1 MGTWS
6 AKIEDDD
13 TFLDIY
19 DEFFNLYNLE
29 NEPLEI
35 KEKLRLE
42 YTLPRTEH
50 LFWLALA
57 KAFWECQQE
66 DPEINKHIDELISNK
81 KDLEICKDLGFDQSF
96 IQQREK
102 ELEKFLKKI
111 SIRKTKP
118 KIRKKIQQPLFET
131 GQIWTFSY
139 NSIFYSF
146 IVLAELKNIYGQN
159 LIGLL
164 NYNKSTE
171 PKLEDLKDKQIFYYE
186 VDAFIKSEEP
196 SFLIF
201 KDNDEVYSATI
212 LVIDRDNFPI
222 KNLKQN
228 FKLINKIK
236 INISLNHKD
245 RYYHHC
251 GNGLLP
257 LIQKSFNSKQILDDS
272 SFKIDLTNLN

>member
-19 DEFFNLYNLE
+19 DEFLNLYNLG

-35 KEKLRLE
+35 KEKLKLK
-42 YTLPRTEH
+42 YTLPQTEH
-50 LFWLALA
+50 LFWLALS

-66 DPEINKHIDELISNK
+66 DPEINNHIDELIKNK
-81 KDLEICKDLGFDQSF
+81 KDLEICKDLGFDESF

-102 ELEKFLKKI
+102 ELQKFFKKI
-111 SIRKTKP
+111 SIRKNKP
-118 KIRKKIQQPLFET
+118 KARKKLPKPLLET

-139 NSIFYSF
+139 NSIYYAF
-146 IVLAELKNIYGQN
+146 IVLAELNNIYGQN

-164 NYNKSTE
+164 NYNKSEE
-171 PKLEDLKDKQIFYYE
+171 PTFEDLKNKQIFYYE

-201 KDNDEVYSATI
+201 KDNDDVYCATLLI
-212 LVIDRDNFPI
+212 IDRNNFPA
-222 KNLKQN
+222 KNLKTD
-228 FKLINKIK
+228 FKLINSVRIETS
-236 INISLNHKD
+236 INPNAE
-245 RYYHHC
+245 YYHHSAY
-251 GNGLLP
+251 G
-257 LIQKSFNSKQILDDS
+257 LIQLVEKGFTSKQITENLPI
-272 SFKIDLTNLN
+272 KIDLTNVI